1 MEREVKNLINLKDIY
16 KIIIIY
22 FITTVVSM
30 IIAGLVIKN
39 EYSISELR
47 NYLWVLI
54 IFTISFLILISLF
67 KVKFKSVIIFLG
79 IIMFLLI
86 FVLLNLDFF
95 ISQWST
101 PDEGIFPIM
110 SFISIYLTLPFQS
123 VINVLVG
130 YDIGKFSYIM
140 VPMYMVVVS
149 LLSYVTLK
157 FKLKN

>member
-1 MEREVKNLINLKDIY
+1 MKNLINLKDTY

-22 FITTVVSM
+22 FITTIVSM
-30 IIAGLVIKN
+30 IIAGLIIKN
-39 EYSISELR
+39 EYIISELR

-54 IFTISFLILISLF
+54 IFTILFLILISLF

-86 FVLLNLDFF
+86 FVLLNMDFF

-101 PDEGIFPIM
+101 PDEGIFSIM
-110 SFISIYLTLPFQS
+110 GFISIYLTLPFLS
-123 VINVLVG
+123 IINVLVG
-130 YDIGKFSYIM
+130 YDIGKFSYII
-140 VPMYMVVVS
+140 VPVYMVVLS

>member
-1 MEREVKNLINLKDIY
+1 MEREVKNLINLKDTY

-22 FITTVVSM
+22 FITTVVSI

-95 ISQWST
+95 ISQ
-101 PDEGIFPIM
+101 
-110 SFISIYLTLPFQS
+110 
-123 VINVLVG
+123 
-130 YDIGKFSYIM
+130 
-140 VPMYMVVVS
+140 
-149 LLSYVTLK
+149 
-157 FKLKN
+157 